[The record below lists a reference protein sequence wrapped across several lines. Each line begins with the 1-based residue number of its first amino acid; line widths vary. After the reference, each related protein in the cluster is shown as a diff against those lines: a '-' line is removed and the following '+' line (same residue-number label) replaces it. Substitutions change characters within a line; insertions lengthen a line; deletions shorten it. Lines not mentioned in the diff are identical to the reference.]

1 MLPRTT
7 QPFPPFKPSSL
18 WPFGSRENSHH
29 STRDLAP
36 EGMAARS
43 VCVHPYSMLSVKP
56 WVYPVHRYCTMY
68 SLSCWDSG
76 DSLRFIGLGDG
87 CHSLTGQPGS
97 HRALAFRASPRET
110 MQLCPPVHRASLEHP
125 SGCLGE
131 NLEDSHKPSRQ
142 CPSCV
147 QVTTGKAPSVCSVGG
162 RQRKEQTVG
171 IKPLVQPFTHFARRH
186 CNSLEFVLE
195 FGE

>member
-1 MLPRTT
+1 MV
-7 QPFPPFKPSSL
+7 
-18 WPFGSRENSHH
+18 
-29 STRDLAP
+29 
-36 EGMAARS
+36 ARS

-110 MQLCPPVHRASLEHP
+110 MQLCPPVHELLWSIQAAV
-125 SGCLGE
+125 LGKIWRIATSPADNVPAVSRSPQE
-131 NLEDSHKPSRQ
+131 KP
-142 CPSCV
+142 
-147 QVTTGKAPSVCSVGG
+147 
-162 RQRKEQTVG
+162 
-171 IKPLVQPFTHFARRH
+171 PL
-186 CNSLEFVLE
+186 FVLLGKDRE
-195 FGE
+195 KSRLWE